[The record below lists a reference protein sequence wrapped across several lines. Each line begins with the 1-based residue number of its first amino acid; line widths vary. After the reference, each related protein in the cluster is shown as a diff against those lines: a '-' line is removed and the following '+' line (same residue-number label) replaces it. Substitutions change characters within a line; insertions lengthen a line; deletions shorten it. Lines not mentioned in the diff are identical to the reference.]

1 MTDGARH
8 DPAYD
13 VAVDP
18 EAANNPHSA
27 AIRFVGSG
35 QRVLEVGC
43 WSGHVTKHL
52 VARGNRVVG
61 VEVNPEAAELA
72 KAHAERVHVADL
84 DRTSLSSLEDG
95 PFDVIVLGDVLEHL
109 RDPSATLADAA
120 TLLAPDGRFV
130 ISVPNIAHIDARMML
145 LQGEWQYQRDGLLDA
160 THLRWFTHRSLQ
172 ELLAGV
178 GYVATQVE
186 RVCTPFGSSNL
197 AFDRDAVAPD
207 LIRFA
212 SADPEA
218 YTLQFVVEARRTG
231 SDVLGAPDPVDWPVV
246 GGGEGW
252 AQRLTDLERERDAL
266 QAEVDAWRNSK
277 LVRYTRPA
285 RSLYA
290 RLRRRAKN

>member
-1 MTDGARH
+1 MTDGVRH

-27 AIRFVGSG
+27 AIRLVGSG

-109 RDPSATLADAA
+109 RDPSTTLADAA

-160 THLRWFTHRSLQ
+160 THLRWFTHRSLRD
-172 ELLAGV
+172 LLATV
-178 GYVATQVE
+178 GFVATQVE
-186 RVCTPFGSSNL
+186 RVRTPFGSSNL
-197 AFDRDAVAPD
+197 TFDRDAVAPD

-246 GGGEGW
+246 GGSDGS

-290 RLRRRAKN
+290 RLRRGGRN

>member
-27 AIRFVGSG
+27 AIRLVGSG

-52 VARGNRVVG
+52 AARGNHVVG

-120 TLLAPDGRFV
+120 TLLTPDGRFV

-160 THLRWFTHRSLQ
+160 THLRWFTHRSLRD
-172 ELLAGV
+172 LLATV
-178 GYVATQVE
+178 GFVATEVE
-186 RVCTPFGSSNL
+186 RVRTPFGSSNL
-197 AFDRDAVAPD
+197 TFDRDAVAPD

-212 SADPEA
+212 AADPEA
-218 YTLQFVVEARRTG
+218 YTLQFVVEARRAG
-231 SDVLGAPDPVDWPVV
+231 SDVLGSPDPIDWPVV
-246 GGGEGW
+246 GGNDGS
-252 AQRLTDLERERDAL
+252 AQRVTDLERERDAL

-277 LVRYTRPA
+277 LVRYTQPA
-285 RSLYA
+285 RALYA
-290 RLRRRAKN
+290 RLRRRS